1 MKSLTIVVQAYN
13 ENESLSDT
21 VANTVAECG
30 RLPCHFKVII
40 VNDGSTDGTGDTAD
54 RLARIHDQVSVIH
67 HPTNLGMGAALKS
80 GFDAAESDLLTSIPA
95 DGQLNP
101 AELGRLF
108 EAMQDVDFVTT
119 RRTHPYKAFSR
130 RMLTRGL
137 QAFMVCL
144 FGFVPRQ
151 EAGRMFRREILQ
163 HMELTSTSA
172 VLNLE
177 LIVKAH
183 RLGYRFKEVPME
195 LRERQKGTTKIAST
209 RGVWRMM
216 RELLKLRLSK
226 QYRSLKR
233 IRQ

>member
-1 MKSLTIVVQAYN
+1 MESFAVIIQAYN

-21 VANTVAECG
+21 VLKVVTACNK
-30 RLPCHFKVII
+30 LPYRYEIII
-40 VNDGSTDGTGDTAD
+40 VDDGSSDGTAETAD
-54 RLARIHDQVSVIH
+54 RLVKADPNLKVIH
-67 HPTNLGMGAALKS
+67 HPVNMGMGAALKS
-80 GFDAAESDLLTSIPA
+80 GFEAATSDYLTSIPA

-101 AELGRLF
+101 DELGRLL
-108 EAMQDVDFVTT
+108 EAMKDADFVTT
-119 RRTHPYKAFSR
+119 RRVRPYKQLSR

-137 QAFMVCL
+137 QAYMVCL

-163 HMELTSTSA
+163 HIEMTSTSA

-183 RLGYRFKEVPME
+183 RLGYRFKEIPME
-195 LRERQKGTTKIAST
+195 LLEREKGKTKIASAK
-209 RGVWRMM
+209 GVWRMM

-226 QYRSLKR
+226 NYRSLKR
-233 IRQ
+233 IRP